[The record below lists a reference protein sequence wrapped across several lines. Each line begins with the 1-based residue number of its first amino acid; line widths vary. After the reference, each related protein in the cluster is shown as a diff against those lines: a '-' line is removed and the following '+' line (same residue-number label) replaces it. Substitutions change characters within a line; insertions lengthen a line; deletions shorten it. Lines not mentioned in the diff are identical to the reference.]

1 MASSMLQTY
10 AISTRNA
17 RCVELDNHYLDNPD
31 NISLSLSLSL
41 SPIPTDDL
49 KAREVRR
56 SCCSSRLV
64 FFRLLPRLVT

>member
-41 SPIPTDDL
+41 SLSPQYQQLI
-49 KAREVRR
+49 
-56 SCCSSRLV
+56 
-64 FFRLLPRLVT
+64 

>member
-41 SPIPTDDL
+41 S
-49 KAREVRR
+49 
-56 SCCSSRLV
+56 
-64 FFRLLPRLVT
+64 LPNTNS

>member
-31 NISLSLSLSL
+31 NISLSLS
-41 SPIPTDDL
+41 PIPIADL